1 MKRLAILCA
10 GVLAI
15 AACSENGNG
24 KKSEP
29 PAVPVTV
36 AAATLRDI
44 PVTLQVVGRSEA
56 FESVTL
62 KSRVDGQVDAV
73 LFTEGQ
79 HVNQGD
85 VLIRLDPTDFAARL
99 QQAEAT
105 AARDEALTA
114 KMRAD
119 TARYT
124 ALKER
129 NFVSEEKV
137 NDVRTNEATAA
148 ANLRASKAAVE
159 VARLQLSYATIRAP
173 ITGIVGAR
181 LVFPG
186 SAVKANDVALAVVN
200 RVRPLLISFAV
211 PERYLPQIRAVRQDG
226 GLKVDITEPADAS
239 RHFEG
244 TVRFIDN
251 TVDASTGT
259 ILLKA
264 ELPNK
269 DEALMAGQYL
279 NVALVLDTL
288 KQAVRRAEQRRPA
301 GGRKATTCTCLKEDG
316 HVDLRRVEALAAQDG
331 FTAVRGNVK
340 AGEAVVT
347 DGHLRL
353 TPGARAKVRD
363 KAAGGKEDET
373 SRATQPGCRHACSC
387 RNYAFAAR

>member
-29 PAVPVTV
+29 PAVPVAV

-288 KQAVRRAEQRRPA
+288 KQAVSVPSNAVQQGAE
-301 GGRKATTCTCLKEDG
+301 GNYVYVLKEDG

-373 SRATQPGCRHACSC
+373 SRATQPG
-387 RNYAFAAR
+387 